1 MTNASSGF
9 IRHSDSVI
17 RHSLMA
23 QRDYYEVLGVTRTA
37 TSSEISVAYRKLA
50 VQFHP
55 DRNPGDSEATE
66 KFKEAAEAFEVLN
79 DSDKR
84 SRYDRFGHAGLNGQ
98 YGAHHFTDVEDIF
111 SAFGDLFGDL
121 FGGGRGGRRGV
132 QKGRDVR
139 CDVTLTLKEAANGV
153 TKTVEFQRHDK
164 CKKCSGSGA
173 AEGSRREVCS
183 YCRGQGRVIQS
194 AGIVR
199 IQTTCP
205 SCHGEGSTIK
215 HPCPSCRGSG
225 QVLKK
230 VTTEVQIPAGV
241 DDEMRVRI
249 TGEGEP
255 SPNGGPPGD
264 CYCFISVLAHPL
276 FERDGQHLVCRIP
289 ITYAQA
295 ALGTTLE
302 VPTLEGR
309 GEVEIPSG
317 TQSGAV
323 FKLGGKGMPDPRRRG
338 MGDLLVQVI
347 IEVPK
352 KLSKEEQTL
361 LRELAELERKHVAPE
376 RKSFFAKL
384 KTYFTADEEESKLAD

>member
-1 MTNASSGF
+1 
-9 IRHSDSVI
+9 
-17 RHSLMA
+17 MA

-139 CDVTLTLKEAANGV
+139 CDVTLTLKEAAGGV
-153 TKTVEFQRHDK
+153 TKSVEFQRHDK

-264 CYCFISVLAHPL
+264 AYCFISVLPHAL
-276 FERDGQHLVCRIP
+276 FERDGQHLVCRVP

-384 KTYFTADEEESKLAD
+384 KEYFTADEEESKLAD

>member
-1 MTNASSGF
+1 
-9 IRHSDSVI
+9 
-17 RHSLMA
+17 MA
-23 QRDYYEVLGVTRTA
+23 QQRDYYEVLGIQRSA
-37 TSSEISVAYRKLA
+37 SNGEISTAYRRLA
-50 VQFHP
+50 IKYHP
-55 DRNPGDSEATE
+55 DKNPGDQEAIE
-66 KFKEAAEAFEVLN
+66 RFKEAAEAFEVL
-79 DSDKR
+79 SDAEKR

-121 FGGGRGGRRGV
+121 FGGRGRN
-132 QKGRDVR
+132 QPHKGRDVR

-153 TKTVEFQRHDK
+153 TKSVEFHRHGQCEP
-164 CKKCSGSGA
+164 CKGTGSA
-173 AEGSRREVCS
+173 AGSKREICG

-199 IQTTCP
+199 IQTACP
-205 SCHGEGSTIK
+205 QCHGQGSVIK
-215 HPCPSCRGSG
+215 QPCPSCRGSG

-230 VTTEVQIPAGV
+230 VVTEVQIPPGV

-264 CYCFISVLAHPL
+264 AYCFISVLPHPL
-276 FERDGQHLVCRIP
+276 FERDGQNLICRIP
-289 ITYAQA
+289 ITYSQA

-309 GEVEIPSG
+309 GEVDIPSG
-317 TQSGAV
+317 TQSGQV
-323 FKLGGKGMPDPRRRG
+323 FRMNGKGMPDPRRRG
-338 MGDLLVQVI
+338 LGDLLVQVV

-352 KLSKEEQTL
+352 KLSKEEQVL
-361 LRELAELERKHVAPE
+361 LRQLAELEHKHVAPE
-376 RKSFFAKL
+376 RKSFFTKL
-384 KTYFTADEEESKLAD
+384 KEYFVDDEENATNSN

>member
-1 MTNASSGF
+1 MA
-9 IRHSDSVI
+9 
-17 RHSLMA
+17 A
-23 QRDYYEVLGVTRTA
+23 QRDYYEVLGIERTA
-37 TSSEISVAYRKLA
+37 SNGEIATAYRKLA
-50 VQFHP
+50 VKYHP
-55 DRNPGDSEATE
+55 DKNPGDQDAIER
-66 KFKEAAEAFEVLN
+66 FKEAAEAFEVLN
-79 DSDKR
+79 DADKR
-84 SRYDRFGHAGLNGQ
+84 GRYDRYGHAGLNGQ
-98 YGAHHFTDVEDIF
+98 FGAHHFTDVEDIF

-121 FGGGRGGRRGV
+121 FGGRQRNQRR
-132 QKGRDVR
+132 KGRDVR
-139 CDVTLTLKEAANGV
+139 CDVTLSLKEAANGV
-153 TKTVEFQRHDK
+153 TKTVEFQRHEHCTK
-164 CKKCSGSGA
+164 CKGTGA

-205 SCHGEGSTIK
+205 QCHGQGSMIK
-215 HPCPSCRGSG
+215 HPCTSCRGSG

-255 SPNGGPPGD
+255 SPSGGPPGD
-264 CYCFISVLAHPL
+264 CYCFISVLPHPL

-309 GEVEIPSG
+309 GEVEIPAG

-323 FKLGGKGMPDPRRRG
+323 FKMGGKGMPDPRRRG
-338 MGDLLVQVI
+338 LGDLLVQVF

-352 KLSKEEQTL
+352 KLSKEERTL
-361 LRELAELERKHVAPE
+361 LRELAELEHKHVAPE

-384 KTYFTADEEESKLAD
+384 KEYFLVDEEEAKTVD